1 MFSPLCMN
9 ATAGRYMWG
18 IVVGGL
24 VMVSGAAA
32 ATDGGLAIA
41 RTVAMQE
48 IEYLRKSYARATD
61 QIGQNTAGSI
71 AEGRA
76 TYHRIFTDD
85 VTIRVKDDGVPA
97 DDTVGI
103 IGAQQ
108 MKKVVDYIEGKI
120 DGSIEEG
127 RLALDYLRNSNPE

>member
-1 MFSPLCMN
+1 
-9 ATAGRYMWG
+9 
-18 IVVGGL
+18 
-24 VMVSGAAA
+24 MVEFNSEV
-32 ATDGGLAIA
+32 DIEQERLAL
-41 RTVAMQE
+41 
-48 IEYLRKSYARATD
+48 Y
-61 QIGQNTAGSI
+61 GQRMKEFRESEGYKEFKASI
-71 AEGRA
+71 LDA
-76 TYHRIFTDD
+76 
-85 VTIRVKDDGVPA
+85 IREEAFNVFDTLPA